1 MGLQKF
7 SKNKS
12 NIFQYINVILIS
24 AYVVQFWLR
33 SFDFSARF
41 LLRICSNMFQ
51 KEITIIRFV
60 FI

>member
-33 SFDFSARF
+33 SFDLSARF